1 MNTWVGQSRWR
12 TRGNRSRRG
21 GGNDMQAY
29 LQLPENLWLATGL
42 EVLQSLGPEA
52 VLLVQGAIAT
62 RRADESMTTQEPEHE
77 SGTVVSR
84 LALLTKAAREMQF
97 VRSKVFLENLS
108 NWGFTVNSLA
118 WRGSNAEESARLDK
132 AFKKSSIF
140 TKVTPKKK
148 QKIESM
154 WHKSSGGGEKKRC
167 EETDKADVSLGAL
180 GAFWG
185 NVFGVDKGWQKKTHL
200 CETPKSW
207 WAVSKADEKEN
218 TWERREKDSLAKHKT
233 CTHTT

>member
-1 MNTWVGQSRWR
+1 MEDERKQEQE
-12 TRGNRSRRG
+12 G

-77 SGTVVSR
+77 SSTVVSR
-84 LALLTKAAREMQF
+84 LALLTKAAWEMQF
-97 VRSKVFLENLS
+97 VCSKVFLENLS

-118 WRGSNAEESARLDK
+118 WRSSNAEESARLDK

-140 TKVTPKKK
+140 TKVTQKKAENWK
-148 QKIESM
+148 HGTQKFR
-154 WHKSSGGGEKKRC
+154 GGGEEVWR
-167 EETDKADVSLGAL
+167 D
-180 GAFWG
+180 
-185 NVFGVDKGWQKKTHL
+185 
-200 CETPKSW
+200 
-207 WAVSKADEKEN
+207 
-218 TWERREKDSLAKHKT
+218 R
-233 CTHTT
+233 